1 MEFLK
6 TSHFDT
12 ELVRSKIMGPN
23 TLKLCE
29 ELMDNADISAG
40 SVVLDLGSGCG
51 ISSAMLAR
59 EYGFVTYAVDL
70 WSNPTENIRF
80 L

>member
-1 MEFLK
+1 MEFTK

-29 ELMDNADISAG
+29 ELMGNADVPAG
-40 SVVLDLGSGCG
+40 SVVLDLGSGYG

-59 EYGFVTYAVDL
+59 MLAKVVDSRAARL
-70 WSNPTENIRF
+70 HA
-80 L
+80 